1 MLDSVTNVLFVSRE
15 NACRSLL
22 AEAILRHLAVPSLKA
37 YSCGVPS
44 FIAER
49 PRDWTFLALQTA
61 GISAENLRCKGWTE
75 YIRSGSPKMDFVITL
90 DATTAPEHPSWP
102 GQPETALWDYPAI
115 SGKQEK
121 KLNPGDY
128 TIQTLHS
135 LRRRIELFAIL
146 HAKALTRSDLRLD
159 LRDLARL

>member
-1 MLDSVTNVLFVSRE
+1 MRDSATKVLFVSRE

-44 FIAER
+44 LIAER

-61 GISAENLRCKGWTE
+61 GISADSLRGKGWTE
-75 YIRSGSPKMDFVITL
+75 YIRSGSPKMDFVISM

-115 SGKQEK
+115 TGKQEK
-121 KLNPGDY
+121 ELNPGIY

-146 HAKALTRSDLRLD
+146 QAKALTRSDLRFD
-159 LRDLARL
+159 LRDMGHL